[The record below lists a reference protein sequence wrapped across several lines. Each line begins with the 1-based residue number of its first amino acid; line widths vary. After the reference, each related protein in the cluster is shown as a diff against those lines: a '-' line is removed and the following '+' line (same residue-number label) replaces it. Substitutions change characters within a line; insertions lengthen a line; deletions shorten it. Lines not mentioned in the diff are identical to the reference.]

1 LAAVAAPPAGGDAMT
16 SDETRMAGMAD
27 KQDDDRI
34 AQAIT
39 AAETRTAAE
48 IVVAILQRA
57 SAYRLTAV
65 LCAFAVAA
73 LGALLLA
80 LLMPK
85 AAALYAID
93 TVTAGL
99 VGIVIIALLGI
110 ATYLLCERTQLGIL
124 LTPAGSR
131 EAACAKRARLMF
143 LEHGVDATTDRLGL
157 LVFVSLADHH
167 VEILPDRGIA
177 AKIPAE
183 RWSALIAGF
192 VRRIGDGDLD
202 ASLSGLIAD
211 MADELAPHFPPGP
224 DQTDDLRN
232 APIRG

>member
-1 LAAVAAPPAGGDAMT
+1 
-16 SDETRMAGMAD
+16 MAGAGD
-27 KQDDDRI
+27 NREDDRI
-34 AQAIT
+34 AQAIA

-85 AAALYAID
+85 LAALYAVG
-93 TVTAGL
+93 TVIAGL
-99 VGIVIIALLGI
+99 IGVAIIAVLGI
-110 ATYLLCERTQLGIL
+110 AAYLLCERTALGIL
-124 LTPAGSR
+124 LTPAASR
-131 EAACAKRARLMF
+131 QAACAKRARLIF
-143 LEHGVDATTDRLGL
+143 LENGVDATADRLGL

-167 VEILPDRGIA
+167 IEILPDRGIA
-177 AKIPAE
+177 AKIPADH
-183 RWSALIAGF
+183 WSMLIGRF
-192 VRRIGDGDLD
+192 IRRLGSRELD
-202 ASLSGLIAD
+202 ASLAD
-211 MADELAPHFPPGP
+211 LVAEIADELAPAFPPRA

-232 APIRG
+232 TPIRG